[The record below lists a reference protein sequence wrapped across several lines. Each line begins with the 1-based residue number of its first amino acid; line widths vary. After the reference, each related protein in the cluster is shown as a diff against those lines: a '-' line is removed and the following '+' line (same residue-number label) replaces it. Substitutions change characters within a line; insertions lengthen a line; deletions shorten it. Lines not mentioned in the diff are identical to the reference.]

1 MPGGA
6 NVRVCSVCLRG
17 PTSLSVVG
25 VSDPP
30 IYVTSFS
37 FQGSLVGT
45 QWNLI
50 GKAAYSHLCSHIL
63 TLSYGY
69 LFPLGGFQGPVTL
82 LVRHSQVLK
91 SAHETGFRYKQEPHR
106 GIST

>member
-50 GKAAYSHLCSHIL
+50 GKAAYSHLCSHIADSQLWVSVSPRGVSRSSDSSCPSL
-63 TLSYGY
+63 TG
-69 LFPLGGFQGPVTL
+69 
-82 LVRHSQVLK
+82 
-91 SAHETGFRYKQEPHR
+91 A
-106 GIST
+106 